1 MKEQR
6 RTSLTSLVL
15 TGLVALA
22 VAAGLAV
29 PAKVQGD
36 ERAFTRTADSTA
48 VEWGPCPEF
57 MPAGCTL
64 AVLQGNPAEGNA
76 DVLFKLPAGETAPL
90 HAHSSAERMVLVSGE
105 MQVRYQGQTP
115 VVLKAGTYAYGPA
128 QLAHEATCNSKQD
141 CVLFIAFEGPVDAY
155 PVEE

>member
-1 MKEQR
+1 MTEQR
-6 RTSLTSLVL
+6 RTSRTSLVL

-22 VAAGLAV
+22 VIAGLAV
-29 PAKVQGD
+29 PAKGD

-57 MPAGCTL
+57 MPAGCAL

-76 DVLFKLPAGETAPL
+76 DVFFKLAAGTTAPL

-105 MQVRYQGQTP
+105 MQVHYQGQTP
-115 VVLKAGTYAYGPA
+115 VVLKVGTYAYGPA
-128 QLAHEATCNSKQD
+128 QLPHDATCNSDED
-141 CVLFIAFEGPVDAY
+141 CVLFIAFEGPVDAN
-155 PVEE
+155 PVRE